1 MKNQAEFFCVARYKF
16 TLQIWQRVKKLF
28 YITSEVILRQF
39 CLELILNKTIRRC
52 LVYLSDL
59 EQNLRYFS
67 LPYFTHNSAVFYR
80 IILQDK
86 LHSFNIKDDRST
98 RFPSTTNYKND
109 NNITRF
115 YTETSPLRKGL
126 FSQVILLL
134 CSMRGNAGL

>member
-1 MKNQAEFFCVARYKF
+1 MCGS
-16 TLQIWQRVKKLF
+16 LQVYFANLLRVTQLF
-28 YITSEVILRQF
+28 YITSEVILNR
-39 CLELILNKTIRRC
+39 TIRRC
-52 LVYLSDL
+52 LVYHSDL

-67 LPYFTHNSAVFYR
+67 LRYFTHNSAVFYR

-115 YTETSPLRKGL
+115 YIETSPLRKGL